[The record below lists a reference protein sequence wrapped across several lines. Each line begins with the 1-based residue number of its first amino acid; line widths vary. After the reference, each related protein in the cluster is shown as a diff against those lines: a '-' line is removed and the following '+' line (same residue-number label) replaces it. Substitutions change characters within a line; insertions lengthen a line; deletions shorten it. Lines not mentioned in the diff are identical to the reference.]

1 VREARYRALLR
12 SVPDTIVA
20 VFDRNLRL
28 VLAEGGGV
36 DADAPGLLP
45 GTSLQELVPPER
57 AAEFEAHAREAL
69 AGACTS
75 LEYRD
80 LAGHRSWAV
89 ELVPFRAD
97 PDAEISGVSWV
108 ARDVSANKTAEA
120 HLAHQALHDPL
131 TGLANRQLFMDRLA
145 QALARLTRRHREI
158 AVIFIDLDRLKVV
171 NDSLG
176 HAAGDEVLM
185 HAARRMQRVIR
196 PTDTLARWG
205 GDEFVVVC
213 EEIASHTEAERIV
226 RRLAA
231 ALARP
236 LVIEG
241 QELTVTASMGIA
253 LTLDPYTDPGGLIRD
268 ADAAM
273 YRAKDRGRATFEFFD
288 STMRLATGDR
298 LRIENELQ
306 AALLRDEFELLYQ
319 PQVQMGDGRV
329 IGGEALLRWRHPE
342 RGVLEPKR
350 FIGLA
355 EESGLIVP
363 IGYWVIEQV
372 CRDIASWP
380 SELTASINLSPNQLA
395 DPKLVP
401 RLTAIL
407 ETAGIAPDRLWI
419 EVTESALF
427 TEAERATRTLHELRR
442 LGFTIAID
450 DFGVGF
456 SSLYHLRQLPDV
468 DVLKLDRTFVSQLG
482 FSDRDAAIAA
492 SVILLTNSL
501 GMEALGEGIETE
513 DQADYLRTMGCDFGQ
528 GFLFGAPQPVGEFLS
543 LAEA

>member
-427 TEAERATRTLHELRR
+427 TEAERATRTLRELRR

>member
-306 AALLRDEFELLYQ
+306 SALLRDEFELLYQ

-427 TEAERATRTLHELRR
+427 TEAERATRTLRELRR